1 MLSRGGLGIMSCPDI
16 GQQLRVM
23 RVWEIDRSGITRV
36 MAGIDKEQ
44 DVDVGQNGR
53 PRGPQILV

>member
-1 MLSRGGLGIMSCPDI
+1 MSCPDI